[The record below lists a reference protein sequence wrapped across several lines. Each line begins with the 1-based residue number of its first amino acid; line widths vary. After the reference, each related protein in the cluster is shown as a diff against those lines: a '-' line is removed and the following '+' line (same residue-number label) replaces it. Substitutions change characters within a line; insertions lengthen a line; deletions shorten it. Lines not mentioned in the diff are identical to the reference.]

1 MLNIIIIILILIA
14 LTTHRYLTAFWEQR
28 QLPYSAGFMLF
39 ANVFALLYLVS
50 FIWMFGAVAGII
62 ISVLCYFQII
72 YATFLWIILLP
83 WLMLMHRPNRNFAL
97 PEVNPFI
104 YGGFSFLVIILGVI
118 TIVNFFISEYKSMLE
133 FFNGS
138 PWILAIVLLAILI
151 IGNVSRIVIM
161 SKLVKGR

>member
-1 MLNIIIIILILIA
+1 
-14 LTTHRYLTAFWEQR
+14 
-28 QLPYSAGFMLF
+28 
-39 ANVFALLYLVS
+39 
-50 FIWMFGAVAGII
+50 
-62 ISVLCYFQII
+62 
-72 YATFLWIILLP
+72 
-83 WLMLMHRPNRNFAL
+83 MLMHRPNRNFAL

-138 PWILAIVLLAILI
+138 PWIPAIVLLAILI
-151 IGNVSRIVIM
+151 IGNASRIVIM